1 MSEED
6 QTVDVVVVPKFDMP
20 SHESTMTAE
29 KVKTLAIRHG
39 IPLDLHPVAL
49 TAEWTMDQ
57 LSEELIGLYE
67 QFFEFSRI
75 RVPFSTFL
83 LAVIKHFGVHITQLV
98 PLGLNRLTMFE
109 LYCWSLDIIP
119 PVTLFRVFYKVNKQ
133 GHWFSFEKRIGKGG
147 GGKMFRETFF
157 GIKGWKKRFFFLDRR
172 AIPDAMAWRH
182 HDSDVN
188 DPMPEDE
195 VTMSEYIRFPF
206 LFGAAIEKGPPLA
219 GQDRIVQHTTPLLSV
234 DQPIS
239 DKTNHQ
245 KEVKAEDP
253 KIVATRERKARAAAK
268 KKENKKRSH
277 DEGKGSRSKVRR
289 KKSSAVRKDGEAS
302 SEHISSP
309 TPL

>member
-57 LSEELIGLYE
+57 LSEELIG
-67 QFFEFSRI
+67 
-75 RVPFSTFL
+75 
-83 LAVIKHFGVHITQLV
+83 
-98 PLGLNRLTMFE
+98 
-109 LYCWSLDIIP
+109 
-119 PVTLFRVFYKVNKQ
+119 
-133 GHWFSFEKRIGKGG
+133 
-147 GGKMFRETFF
+147 
-157 GIKGWKKRFFFLDRR
+157 WKKRFFFLDRR

-206 LFGAAIEKGPPLA
+206 LFGAAIEKGPPFA

-245 KEVKAEDP
+245 KEDSANTFVHNYVDIQDDNEEANSLQLANQSGDLNTNTEVLMPKKA
-253 KIVATRERKARAAAK
+253 
-268 KKENKKRSH
+268 
-277 DEGKGSRSKVRR
+277 SRPVLRLSICLNRLFTGGV
-289 KKSSAVRKDGEAS
+289 V
-302 SEHISSP
+302 
-309 TPL
+309 